1 LDKSFELGRLGRRP
15 YISLYACYDDPRM
28 ILNSIPYRQAKFP
41 FDFLKTIY
49 NSNLRVERV
58 DDKMTE
64 YWRRLF
70 VDPTGQKVQQ
80 PNNDKGVNK
89 DSNTGRSNDTKTS
102 SNPSLKGVK
111 KEK

>member
-1 LDKSFELGRLGRRP
+1 
-15 YISLYACYDDPRM
+15 
-28 ILNSIPYRQAKFP
+28 
-41 FDFLKTIY
+41 
-49 NSNLRVERV
+49 
-58 DDKMTE
+58 MTE

-89 DSNTGRSNDTKTS
+89 DSNTGRSNDTKTL
-102 SNPSLKGVK
+102 SNPSLMGVK